1 LQIAIGYLLYY
12 GRAVD
17 ARVLPATC
25 ALASEQASPTTAT
38 IARLDRRLGYT
49 AAHPNGRTIYRASDM
64 VLRCYSDASYLSR
77 PRAGSVAGG
86 HHLKYRSIQQILCF
100 TSEHIIGVA

>member
-1 LQIAIGYLLYY
+1 MAPPAPDDSPSATPAQAKELQIAIGYLLYY

-38 IARLDRRLGYT
+38 IARLDRLLG
-49 AAHPNGRTIYRASDM
+49 
-64 VLRCYSDASYLSR
+64 
-77 PRAGSVAGG
+77 
-86 HHLKYRSIQQILCF
+86 
-100 TSEHIIGVA
+100 